1 MQLTYLGHSCFGL
14 KAGNKKIIFDPFI
27 RPNALAQDAG
37 VDIDQLEA
45 DYILVSHGH
54 EDHTADLVYLAS
66 KTSSKVLC
74 SWEISSWLQEQGISN
89 VHPMNIGGSKQ
100 FDFGKVKMVFAA
112 HSSSLPDGT
121 YAGLASG
128 FILQVGDKTIY
139 YAGDTAL
146 NQEMKLIGEYF
157 KIDWAILPV
166 GDNFTMD
173 YIDACRAAD
182 YLNCKNIIAMHFDTF
197 GFIKI
202 DHSLVSTHFA
212 EHGKNLVI
220 PAINQTITL

>member
-1 MQLTYLGHSCFGL
+1 MRLTYLGHSCFLLNVGG
-14 KAGNKKIIFDPFI
+14 KNIILDPFI

-37 VDIDQLEA
+37 VDIDTIQA

-66 KTSSKVLC
+66 KTGAKVVC
-74 SWEISSWLQEQGISN
+74 SWEISTWLQEQGLSN
-89 VHPMNIGGSKQ
+89 IHPMNIGGSKL

-112 HSSSLPDGT
+112 HSSSLADGT

-128 FILQVGDKTIY
+128 FIIQSGEKTIY

-146 NQEMKLIGEYF
+146 NQEMKLIAEF
-157 KIDWAILPV
+157 NKIDWAILPV

-173 YIDACRAAD
+173 YVDACRAAD
-182 YLNCKNIIAMHFDTF
+182 FLNCRNVVAMHFDTF
-197 GFIKI
+197 GFIQI
-202 DHSLVSTHFA
+202 DHQKVATHFS
-212 EHGKNLVI
+212 EHGKNLII
-220 PAINQTITL
+220 PSINSFVDL